1 MKKKFLF
8 TCLLIFIFLL
18 FKNYNLV
25 LTSTVN
31 ATNIWFYKVFP
42 YLFIMIII
50 QDILINLNVSTLF
63 KPSHYI
69 FFMSI
74 LSGTP
79 SSAFITGNMVKN
91 KQITKSYGNTCLLFT
106 YFANPLFLYTI
117 LQTIFNNTYTV
128 IKLMLIHYL
137 SNIIIYLFTKKN
149 LKKETNINTSSTKI
163 NLSQSI
169 KTSIN
174 TTLMVLGTIVFYF
187 IVCNIFISTFNISSS
202 ISFFIRGIIEM
213 TQGLNSLIKIT
224 NNFKELFAII
234 FISFAGFSIH
244 TQVKCIL
251 DEYDLN
257 YKYFLR
263 GRIYQTIIALILT
276 VIT

>member
-1 MKKKFLF
+1 MKKKFIFLF
-8 TCLLIFIFLL
+8 LIAFILLL

-25 LTSTVN
+25 LTSTIN

-74 LSGTP
+74 ISGTP
-79 SSAFITGNMVKN
+79 SSAFITGNMVKY
-91 KQITKSYGNTCLLFT
+91 KQISKSYGNTCLLFT

-117 LQTIFNNTYTV
+117 LRSIFNNTYIV

-137 SNIIIYLFTKKN
+137 SNIIIYLFVRKS
-149 LKKETNINTSSTKI
+149 LKKDTNINTTSQKI
-163 NLSQSI
+163 DLSQSI
-169 KTSIN
+169 KISIN

-187 IVCNIFISTFNISSS
+187 IICNIFISTFNISSS
-202 ISFFIRGIIEM
+202 ISFFIRGIVEM

-251 DEYDLN
+251 DEYNLD
-257 YKYFLR
+257 YKYFLK
-263 GRIYQTIIALILT
+263 GRIYQTIIALMLT
-276 VIT
+276 IIT

>member
-1 MKKKFLF
+1 MKKKFIF
-8 TCLLIFIFLL
+8 TCLLVFIFLL

-117 LQTIFNNTYTV
+117 LQAIFNNTYTV

-137 SNIIIYLFTKKN
+137 SNIIIYLFTNKN
-149 LKKETNINTSSTKI
+149 LKMDTNINTTIKKI

-187 IVCNIFISTFNISSS
+187 IICNIFISTFNISNRV
-202 ISFFIRGIIEM
+202 SFFIRGIIEM

-251 DEYDLN
+251 DEYALD
-257 YKYFLR
+257 YKYFLK
-263 GRIYQTIIALILT
+263 GRIYQTIIALVLT
-276 VIT
+276 IIS